1 MSHPSPP
8 SPIQGSLGMA
18 QGRLSVP
25 ADPEQPWGWSR
36 RDRRETQLMTPASF
50 ASSVSGGEQRST
62 RAATW
67 LSLWIRDVWW
77 VHETLHIIPGLWCSC
92 TGAGLQPLGWFLAW
106 PHCLQ
111 YPDLCVERRRA
122 KLRSPGHL
130 SSTTTGPRWC
140 PALPAQGS
148 GGTQNTIEG

>member
-1 MSHPSPP
+1 MSHPSPT

-50 ASSVSGGEQRST
+50 ASSISGGEQRST

-67 LSLWIRDVWW
+67 LSLWIRDVWR

-92 TGAGLQPLGWFLAW
+92 TGAGLQLPGWFLAW

-111 YPDLCVERRRA
+111 YPDLCAERRRA
-122 KLRSPGHL
+122 KQK
-130 SSTTTGPRWC
+130 PRASFLHHHRATLVPC
-140 PALPAQGS
+140 SASAGF
-148 GGTQNTIEG
+148 GGGQNTIEG